1 MKEYH
6 FDEPTTWVLNGR
18 EIKITKIESNIH
30 EFTGKVNLGKELET
44 IDPKVAI
51 TNVIKNTA
59 QLSNGSFLE
68 MNQDKIIA
76 RIQDVVGGTLIRND
90 WRIPKGVFN
99 EIVSVL
105 TWNDPETY
113 KEYMFHVISK
123 VS

>member
-6 FDEPTTWVLNGR
+6 FDELTTWVLNGR
-18 EIKITKIESNIH
+18 EIKITKIEQNIH
-30 EFTGKVNLGKELET
+30 EFTDKVSLGKELET
-44 IDPKVAI
+44 IDPKIAI

-68 MNQDKIIA
+68 MNQDKVIA
-76 RIQDVVGGTLIRND
+76 RIQDVVEGTLIRND

-105 TWNDPETY
+105 VWNDPETY
-113 KEYMFHVISK
+113 KDHMFHVISK